1 MVHELLNKKLRVAEN
16 LRYFWWDE
24 FLNKTLSS
32 TSLHILFQLTPA
44 PYTVNISDFFCGR
57 PQQQGRG
64 PGGRVRCGGPVQ
76 QARSK
81 RRHSPASCCR
91 ATVAR
96 SPLSPPQSHTFKLA
110 KQPSTTVG
118 CDVANQTDLEFAG
131 SAVNAEATAESSWY
145 RQFIYANAYHH
156 RLTPATTN
164 SCTQSPA
171 LPTSSIPPT
180 HLLKPEYLLQ

>member
-1 MVHELLNKKLRVAEN
+1 MVAPSSKDEDQADVFVAE
-16 LRYFWWDE
+16 D
-24 FLNKTLSS
+24 LS
-32 TSLHILFQLTPA
+32 
-44 PYTVNISDFFCGR
+44 NR
-57 PQQQGRG
+57 R
-64 PGGRVRCGGPVQ
+64 
-76 QARSK
+76 ARSAGTVQPVAAVP
-81 RRHSPASCCR
+81 SY

-118 CDVANQTDLEFAG
+118 CDVAAQTDLEFAG

>member
-1 MVHELLNKKLRVAEN
+1 MVAPGSKDEDQADVFVAE
-16 LRYFWWDE
+16 D
-24 FLNKTLSS
+24 LS
-32 TSLHILFQLTPA
+32 
-44 PYTVNISDFFCGR
+44 NR
-57 PQQQGRG
+57 R
-64 PGGRVRCGGPVQ
+64 
-76 QARSK
+76 ARSAGTVQPVAAVP
-81 RRHSPASCCR
+81 SY
-91 ATVAR
+91 ATVSR

-118 CDVANQTDLEFAG
+118 CDVAAQTDLEFAG